1 MYNLFVAQTCSM
13 TTLGNCWRQ
22 PSVQQNRATGGVS
35 TCMCVLYMPDVGY
48 RSVVSLDLVCART
61 CRLLF
66 SAARV
71 HQRSMSHVERGSK
84 VRSGQVGQVFP

>member
-1 MYNLFVAQTCSM
+1 MYVCTVHAC
-13 TTLGNCWRQ
+13 
-22 PSVQQNRATGGVS
+22 
-35 TCMCVLYMPDVGY
+35 DVGY

-84 VRSGQVGQVFP
+84 VRSGQVGKVFP

>member
-1 MYNLFVAQTCSM
+1 MYCTC
-13 TTLGNCWRQ
+13 LGN
-22 PSVQQNRATGGVS
+22 
-35 TCMCVLYMPDVGY
+35 VGY

-84 VRSGQVGQVFP
+84 VRSGQVGKVGISVVQGSFSSISLGTVDDMQLVPT

>member
-1 MYNLFVAQTCSM
+1 MYVCTC
-13 TTLGNCWRQ
+13 LGN
-22 PSVQQNRATGGVS
+22 
-35 TCMCVLYMPDVGY
+35 VGY

-84 VRSGQVGQVFP
+84 VRSGQVGKVFP

>member
-1 MYNLFVAQTCSM
+1 
-13 TTLGNCWRQ
+13 
-22 PSVQQNRATGGVS
+22 
-35 TCMCVLYMPDVGY
+35 MCVLYMPDVGY

-84 VRSGQVGQVFP
+84 VRSGQVGKVRYFRSARVILFHLPTYLGRRHAACTYLTVLL